1 MLNLKIISNIMILI
15 VALTGC
21 ATSSNT
27 TGRQG
32 NEVGDAAS
40 DSARRKAVT
49 LTQTAEGT
57 LFTTD
62 NRILFDTN
70 SFVVKPDGITFLQR
84 IAKDFNEKT
93 KAPILV
99 KGHTD
104 NVGNAAANLQLSE
117 RRAQATKEGLVKAG
131 VDAKRITAR
140 GYGLASPI
148 AENTT
153 PDGRQANRRTD
164 IVAVGENKEV
174 FGDTKNAEDR
184 YASGLDKFLE
194 DPVGYIKDAF
204 SNLPNLLK

>member
-1 MLNLKIISNIMILI
+1 MKNSVFKASVASI
-15 VALTGC
+15 VIVLAGC
-21 ATSSNT
+21 AAPGGNSGK
-27 TGRQG
+27 TGK
-32 NEVGDAAS
+32 EVGDAAS

-57 LFTTD
+57 LITTD
-62 NRILFDTN
+62 DRILFDTN

-84 IAKDFNEKT
+84 VAKDLNEKT

-117 RRAQATKEGLVKAG
+117 RRAQATKEGLIKAG
-131 VDAKRITAR
+131 VDSKRITAK
-140 GYGLASPI
+140 GYGLTSPI

-164 IVAVGENKEV
+164 IVAVGEKKEV
-174 FGDTKNAEDR
+174 FGDAKTADR

-204 SNLPNLLK
+204 TNLVK